1 MSSLLRYPGVV
12 PSLFS
17 DGIDCDISPMTG
29 ASLPR
34 RAVALL
40 ANGLALRWLNRSNK
54 MLRPASLFLANMTA
68 VVCSKPLLLALLA
81 GGAGPN

>member
-1 MSSLLRYPGVV
+1 MSSLLRYPGLV

-17 DGIDCDISPMTG
+17 DGIDCDISPLTG

-40 ANGLALRWLNRSNK
+40 ANGLALRWLHRGNK
-54 MLRPASLFLANMTA
+54 LLKPASVFLASMTA
-68 VVCSKPLLLALLA
+68 VVCSKPLLLALLIRS
-81 GGAGPN
+81 AGPN